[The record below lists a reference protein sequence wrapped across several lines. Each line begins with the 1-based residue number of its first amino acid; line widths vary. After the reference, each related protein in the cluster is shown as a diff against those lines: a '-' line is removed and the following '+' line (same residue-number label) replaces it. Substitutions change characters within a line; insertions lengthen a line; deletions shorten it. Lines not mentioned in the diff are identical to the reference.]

1 MTEQTPGTAVLDS
14 QSKEVTRRAYLPPQ
28 LIVHGTVQTI
38 TQEGGTGGGDASSV
52 DGG

>member
-1 MTEQTPGTAVLDS
+1 MTEQTAGTPVLES
-14 QSKEVTRRAYLPPQ
+14 QSKEAPRRAYVPPQ
-28 LIVHGTVQTI
+28 LVVHGTVQTI